1 MRFSKA
7 LIVAAAALVISAGC
21 AVDAD
26 DTPDVVT
33 PGSTTVIEKDT
44 PDVTVNPP
52 DVNVTTPPPSTTT
65 TTTGG

>member
-1 MRFSKA
+1 MRFSRA
-7 LIVAAAALVISAGC
+7 FIAAAAALVISAGC

-44 PDVTVNPP
+44 PDVNVNPP
-52 DVNVTTPPPSTTT
+52 DVNVTTPPSTTT